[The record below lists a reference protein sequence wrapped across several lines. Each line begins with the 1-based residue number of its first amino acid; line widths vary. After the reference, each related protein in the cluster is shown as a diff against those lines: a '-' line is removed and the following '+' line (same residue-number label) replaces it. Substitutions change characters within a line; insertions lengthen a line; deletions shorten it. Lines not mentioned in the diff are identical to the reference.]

1 MSSWFWNVKKWGE
14 VLRWPSAGAL
24 MQSVLFSLTKQMLS
38 LGTLKQDHHFLMQLV
53 QLKSGILLAPLGE
66 PKGTLFSHV
75 VLRLPEQSHSPANV
89 PQPGLQKPAC
99 ASAYIWEGLLM
110 KAALGTSKNTL
121 LHSESLPNTMNVRWD
136 KYTVRHDILPAP
148 SQRIIE
154 NTKLPS
160 KDVCF
165 VMW

>member
-1 MSSWFWNVKKWGE
+1 MWRSEMGCSGGP
-14 VLRWPSAGAL
+14 LHGAL
-24 MQSVLFSLTKQMLS
+24 MQSVLFSLTDAKP
-38 LGTLKQDHHFLMQLV
+38 GYLKTWPLLPDVACSAEVWCPPCSFGR
-53 QLKSGILLAPLGE
+53 LKD
-66 PKGTLFSHV
+66 TLFPHA
-75 VLRLPEQSHSPANV
+75 VLWLHKQSHSPANV

-99 ASAYIWEGLLM
+99 GTTYIWEGLVV
-110 KAALGTSKNTL
+110 KAALGTSKTTRL
-121 LHSESLPNTMNVRWD
+121 RSETLPNIMNVRWD

-160 KDVCF
+160 KDIYF